1 VRPALL
7 PGHRDRFN
15 VKGKLESMETPL
27 SDQLHGICRA
37 LLATL
42 TGAVPGEVLAC
53 DLVQIDRREFHFQ
66 SVAAAHFPGGPVRRL
81 LLGCEERLAQY
92 FADQLRCDPD
102 QATGDPVHDGLQA
115 FCTNLQINL
124 VASGLPWAADQA
136 FLVHDHE
143 QFRVQCSGVRNF
155 LFRIAVAEGRLDL
168 ILDLAPLLLECQ
180 WLTNELTRQGTT
192 QVNARADAIT
202 DPNLVRRIMAHLAA
216 SGADVQ
222 VKLDGEGERLELL
235 QATFLARQYDPS
247 SDYLPLTCARRTSL
261 ERAEDIP
268 EKVTLVFILQDKLLQ
283 CSCPVLD
290 HDHAWLDDDISLP
303 ILRLGLPAGVTFGQ
317 RRGAFRLEPPE
328 KIKGTVRR
336 FTGDDP
342 VLGAASS
349 PIPIQLLDI
358 SFTGAMLRLG
368 SQAMVSAFKGG
379 AEVECMIDLPP
390 GFGRVAVRAI
400 VRRLHL
406 SHDDMSKGPTLG
418 VEFLGD
424 PEESGQVTIRNYIQ
438 NRHATDLSSGSAQLK
453 IG

>member
-1 VRPALL
+1 
-7 PGHRDRFN
+7 
-15 VKGKLESMETPL
+15 METPL
-27 SDQLHGICRA
+27 SDHLHSICRA

-42 TGAVPGEVLAC
+42 VEAVPGEILAC

-66 SVAAAHFPGGPVRRL
+66 SVAAAHFQDSPVRRL
-81 LLGCEERLAQY
+81 LLGCEERLAEY
-92 FADQLRCDPD
+92 FAGSLAVDPA
-102 QATGDPVHDGLQA
+102 QATGVPVHDGLQA
-115 FCTNLQINL
+115 FCASLQVNLINH
-124 VASGLPWAADQA
+124 GLHWAAGQE

-180 WLTNELTRQGTT
+180 WLTPELTRQGST
-192 QVNARADAIT
+192 QVNAKADAIT
-202 DPNLVRRIMAHLAA
+202 DQDLVRRIMHHLAA

-222 VKLDGEGERLELL
+222 VKLPGDGERLELL
-235 QATFLARQYDPS
+235 QATFLARQFDPAGGS
-247 SDYLPLTCARRTSL
+247 LPLTCARRTSL

-283 CSCPVLD
+283 CNCPVLD

-303 ILRLGLPAGVTFGQ
+303 ILRLGLPSGVTFGQ
-317 RRGAFRLEPPE
+317 RRGAFRFEPPDT
-328 KIKGTVRR
+328 IKGTVRR
-336 FTGDDP
+336 DTGDDP

-349 PIPIQLLDI
+349 PIPVRVLDL

-379 AEVECMIDLPP
+379 AEVQCVLDLPE
-390 GFGRVAVRAI
+390 GFGRITLPAI

-406 SHDDMSKGPTLG
+406 SHDDLSKGPTLG

-424 PEESGQVTIRNYIQ
+424 PEDLAQVTIRRYIQ
-438 NRHATDLSSGSAQLK
+438 CCHASDLSSGSAELK